1 MAEVKNLDLAPGF
14 ADVIVDEIWAVHQFA
29 HLRPFLNQTSHARKT
44 GQQLNVLDQGT
55 AKVGGSHCVI
65 FGNMADDLGEIG

>member
-29 HLRPFLNQTSHARKT
+29 HLRPFSNQTSHART
-44 GQQLNVLDQGT
+44 GEQLNVLNQGT

-65 FGNMADDLGEIG
+65 FGNVADDPGEIV